1 MKSNWVIVQKYA
13 ASLLEVVNTE
23 KQIDQTVKELEEVVE
38 MVESSLDLRT
48 VVAHPLVKI
57 EQKLACINSILIKMK
72 ISKISINF
80 CKVLLSAER
89 FELLPKIL
97 KEFIRISDGHIKR
110 GKATVRSA
118 KALGEIERSNLHE
131 RLQKQL
137 DLKLEISWAE
147 EKSLLGGFVVQTGNK
162 VFDYSVEGQLERLE
176 DKILKM
182 RVR

>member
-1 MKSNWVIVQKYA
+1 MKSNWIIVQKYA
-13 ASLLEVVNTE
+13 ASLLELVNTE
-23 KQIDQTVKELEEVVE
+23 KQIDQTVQELGEVVE
-38 MVESSLDLRT
+38 MVGISSELRT
-48 VVAHPLVKI
+48 AIAHPLVSMD
-57 EQKLACINSILIKMK
+57 QKLACMDSILKKMK
-72 ISKISINF
+72 IGKTSTNF
-80 CKVLLSAER
+80 CKVLLNAER

-97 KEFIRISDGHIKR
+97 KEFIRISDEHIKR
-110 GKATVRSA
+110 GKATIRSA
-118 KALGEIERSNLHE
+118 KVLGEVERRDLQE

-162 VFDYSVEGQLERLE
+162 VFDYSVQGQLERLE

>member
-13 ASLLEVVNTE
+13 TSLAEVVTTE

-38 MVESSLDLRT
+38 VVQSSLDLRT
-48 VVAHPLVKI
+48 VVAHPLVKVG
-57 EQKLACINSILIKMK
+57 QKLACIDSILMKMK

-80 CKVLLSAER
+80 CKVLLKAER
-89 FELLPKIL
+89 FQLLPKIL
-97 KEFIRISDGHIKR
+97 KEFIRISDEHIKR
-110 GKATVRSA
+110 GKAIIRSA
-118 KALGEIERSNLHE
+118 KVLGEIERSSLHE

-147 EKSLLGGFVVQTGNK
+147 ETSLIGGFVVETGNK
-162 VFDYSVEGQLERLE
+162 VFDYSVQGQLERLE